1 MSRVALLLLGLLLA
15 LATLAPRRLPSG
27 IRPSTTL
34 YGMTSA
40 TSRAIGCIDQ
50 ERNLTPH
57 LLSRIGT
64 ITASPATI
72 STLALEDRPLR
83 PEVWIRRSPPAGLT
97 QLPERLSRLPQGCQ
111 RRHQSL
117 LLPILNIGRPH
128 MTSVFMDI
136 LANPILVTAIPVI
149 LRRPRASPRAR
160 AENTRARAPKKRS
173 LAGDPR
179 VKVHMTIEVDTG
191 AIISRVAGAE
201 EDGEDCSAC
210 LHQDALDRTGRLSLT
225 RPCFMLKMR
234 VL

>member
-15 LATLAPRRLPSG
+15 LAILAPRRPPSG

-40 TSRAIGCIDQ
+40 TSRAIGCTDQ

-57 LLSRIGT
+57 LLSRTGT

-72 STLALEDRPLR
+72 STLALGERPPW

-111 RRHQSL
+111 RRHLPQ
-117 LLPILNIGRPH
+117 LLPILNIGRLIL
-128 MTSVFMDI
+128 TSVFMDI

-160 AENTRARAPKKRS
+160 AESTRARAPRRRS

-179 VKVHMTIEVDTG
+179 ARVLMMIVVDIG
-191 AIISRVAGAE
+191 AIIDRVAGTE